1 MLAYFLKKTLKK
13 HDLNNN
19 LKLNSLIVA
28 SQLRAQSLSSHES
41 GVGNNKEHSIV
52 VSLTSF
58 DKRIHDLYLCIESL
72 FQQFLKA
79 DRVILWLSRRNF
91 PGEQLPESLLRQK
104 ERGLEIIFYD
114 EDLGPFKKIYYALR
128 ECRDSLIIT
137 VDDDVLYPP
146 DLIDQLYQAYLEEPD
161 VIHCNRGYRIPKQS
175 ESALQPYEKWQLV
188 NSGTAASLNLMP
200 TGVAGVIYFPGCFDE
215 EIFNVGS
222 YQELCPSADDIWLKA
237 MSLKKGVACKKIDD
251 ERNWKTRFL
260 TIDGSQSYSLKKKNW
275 KPKTGNDAK
284 LKAVFDQYSLYSK
297 LD

>member
-28 SQLRAQSLSSHES
+28 SQLRAQALSGQEP
-41 GVGNNKEHSIV
+41 GVGNNKPHSIV

-58 DKRIHDLYLCIESL
+58 DKRIHELYLCIESL

-79 DRVILWLSRRNF
+79 DRIILWLSRQNF
-91 PGEQLPESLLRQK
+91 PAEQLPESLLRQQ
-104 ERGLEIIFYD
+104 ERGLEIVFYD
-114 EDLGPFKKIYYALR
+114 EDLGPFKKIVYALK
-128 ECRDSLIIT
+128 ECPDSLIIT

-146 DLIDQLYQAYLEEPD
+146 DLIDQLYQAHVAEPQ
-161 VIHCNRGYRIPKQS
+161 VIHCNRGYRIPKAS
-175 ESALQPYEKWQLV
+175 DTALQPYEKWQLV
-188 NSGTAASLNLMP
+188 DSGADASLDIMP

-215 EIFNVGS
+215 DVFNTEN
-222 YQELCPSADDIWLKA
+222 YQRLCPNADDIWLKA
-237 MSLKKGVACKKIDD
+237 MSLKKGVPCKKIAD

-284 LKAVFDQYSLYSK
+284 IKAVFDHYQLYSA